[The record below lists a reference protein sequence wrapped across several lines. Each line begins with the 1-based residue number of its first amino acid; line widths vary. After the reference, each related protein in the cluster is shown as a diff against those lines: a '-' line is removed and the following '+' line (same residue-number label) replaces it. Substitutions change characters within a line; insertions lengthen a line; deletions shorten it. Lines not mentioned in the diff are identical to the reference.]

1 MNRLNYIMLLLAIL
15 MIPNVVHAEK
25 IVVEQTVRFI
35 LKQPLVW
42 LLAITYYRFTKVL
55 RLT

>member
-1 MNRLNYIMLLLAIL
+1 MVLLAIL

-42 LLAITYYRFTKVL
+42 LLPITDLQKYYDLL
-55 RLT
+55 RVHP